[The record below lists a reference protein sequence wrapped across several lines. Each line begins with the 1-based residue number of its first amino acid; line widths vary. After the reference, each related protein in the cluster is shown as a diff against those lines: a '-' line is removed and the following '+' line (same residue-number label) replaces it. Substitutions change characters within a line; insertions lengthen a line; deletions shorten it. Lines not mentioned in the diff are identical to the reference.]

1 MSFLFNYQLNY
12 QSDCQNMTK
21 LPFQLF
27 GMSQQGSSHQRISLG
42 NQDSGSV
49 FVGKNLIIGVVADGC
64 TRGKNIDGFSS
75 NQVGA
80 HIACNLTVKIVRRL
94 IQRKKLNLEEFKE
107 EYENSLFRQY
117 KRLLNS
123 FSPWKNERS
132 LILSNLFS
140 STFVAFVITES
151 EYIVFHYGDGDVFIN
166 NYHYN
171 LSSSQGKYFTN
182 YLVEKSSNFF
192 LRKFTRK

>member
-1 MSFLFNYQLNY
+1 MSFLFNYQINY

-64 TRGKNIDGFSS
+64 SRGKNIDGFSS

-94 IQRKKLNLEEFKE
+94 IQRKKLNLEDFKK
-107 EYENSLFRQY
+107 EYEESLYRQY
-117 KRLLNS
+117 KRLFNS

-140 STFVAFVITES
+140 STFVAFVIT
-151 EYIVFHYGDGDVFIN
+151 
-166 NYHYN
+166 
-171 LSSSQGKYFTN
+171 
-182 YLVEKSSNFF
+182 
-192 LRKFTRK
+192 